1 MDGKKGACI
10 SVVGGPCLGAKDE
23 NGAGPGIDG
32 WPGRREAVRD
42 CEGKEGAGGLAW
54 AGPQLCVLAGVALCL
69 PLFPPQRKALD
80 QARDTMPGPDLE

>member
-10 SVVGGPCLGAKDE
+10 SIVGGPCLGTKDE
-23 NGAGPGIDG
+23 NGAGPGSDG

-54 AGPQLCVLAGVALCL
+54 AGPQLCPCRRG
-69 PLFPPQRKALD
+69 PLFATVSSTEKALD
-80 QARDTMPGPDLE
+80 QAGTQCLGLT